1 MLFLFYMLLLGFLL
15 CMSMY
20 IKKYTNHCF
29 KMSLFL
35 TTWKFYIKVHRD
47 IGYIPSTF
55 KLTMVV
61 CRRRKYKEHLKNE
74 MTQKKITY
82 WGNFSHFEIIVI
94 NKWDHFVRDFSGA
107 HNVDRISGATDG
119 LHTSSDVVHNSLNGG
134 RYQKCAGRGRWY
146 LDFCTIGIHLLGWRK
161 LIK

>member
-1 MLFLFYMLLLGFLL
+1 MLFLFYMLFLGFLL

-20 IKKYTNHCF
+20 IKKFTNHCF
-29 KMSLFL
+29 KMSLFI

-47 IGYIPSTF
+47 IGYIPSNLQTHHGGVSKKKIQRTF
-55 KLTMVV
+55 K
-61 CRRRKYKEHLKNE
+61 KWND
-74 MTQKKITY
+74 QKKITY

-119 LHTSSDVVHNSLNGG
+119 LHTSGDVVHNRLN
-134 RYQKCAGRGRWY
+134 RCRNQKCAGRGRWY